1 MPAPKSITI
10 KRTEASDPDFPQ
22 LITQLN
28 LELRETYG
36 DIQSVYERYN
46 QVQNLDT
53 VVIAYVNDIPA
64 GCGCFKKFDAD
75 TVEIKRL
82 FVKQSE
88 RGQGIAFNILGEL
101 EIWAKEDGYS
111 AAVLETGDKQLEAI
125 ALYEKAGYMITPN
138 YGQYS
143 GMPTSV
149 CMKKEL

>member
-1 MPAPKSITI
+1 MPTPKSITI

-36 DIQSVYERYN
+36 DIQAVYERYN

-111 AAVLETGDKQLEAI
+111 AAILETGNKQLEAI
-125 ALYEKAGYMITPN
+125 ALYEKAGYTITPN
-138 YGQYS
+138 YGQYL

-149 CMKKEL
+149 CMKKKL

>member
-82 FVKQSE
+82 FVKKSE

-111 AAVLETGDKQLEAI
+111 AAVLETGNKQLEAI
-125 ALYEKAGYMITPN
+125 ALYEKAGYTITPN
-138 YGQYS
+138 YGQYA